1 MAMGLRIYEGYGS
14 TETFN
19 TVNLNLPHKV
29 LPGSIGPLC
38 NGVEGRISELGE
50 WEVRGDNNF
59 LEYWNN
65 PEATREAFTE
75 DGFYKTGDIVQ
86 ALPDGYLRIID
97 RIKGIMVLDT
107 GKNVP
112 AAKIESLFTL
122 SGYIDHVVPVADE
135 RPFVSALIVP
145 NFEAVCELFN
155 QEGIPY
161 NKELLEF
168 TGQGETRICIAAG
181 DDLINHPRLRELLAE
196 EINQANLEL
205 EEHEKIKKFI
215 ILKRR
220 LSEETGEVT
229 PTLKLKRNVVLQN
242 FLQEIEGIYN

>member
-1 MAMGLRIYEGYGS
+1 M
-14 TETFN
+14 
-19 TVNLNLPHKV
+19 
-29 LPGSIGPLC
+29 
-38 NGVEGRISELGE
+38 
-50 WEVRGDNNF
+50 
-59 LEYWNN
+59 
-65 PEATREAFTE
+65 
-75 DGFYKTGDIVQ
+75 
-86 ALPDGYLRIID
+86 
-97 RIKGIMVLDT
+97 
-107 GKNVP
+107 
-112 AAKIESLFTL
+112 
-122 SGYIDHVVPVADE
+122 
-135 RPFVSALIVP
+135 P